1 MKKHYFLMAL
11 ALLLS
16 FTVRAAVVIQEVY
29 GGGGNTGA
37 PYNRDYIML
46 FNNGTTAVDLAGYS
60 VQYAAATSTSYTV
73 VPLSGTIQPNGY
85 FLVAMGPTGTTGSA
99 LPTPDVNGPAGTNLS
114 ASNGKVALAN
124 TTTAVT
130 GPGSANVVDFLG
142 YGTANQSEG
151 GTAAAARNNTTAIAR
166 TATGVDT
173 NDNASDFSNPAP
185 NPRNTAA
192 APLPVSYY
200 AFSASRQGNGRVV
213 LEWATAAEQQNAYF
227 EVQRSTDAQVFEA
240 IGRVAS
246 QGGNSIRRQAYGFTD
261 AAAPAGLTLYYRLQQ
276 FDTDGTT
283 SLSRVMAV
291 AAGWQQA
298 LGVYPNP
305 ATDLL
310 ALDLPAG
317 KPQGVVVRSLSGVEM
332 SRFGSGQPVRV
343 GQLAPGVYLLEVQTA
358 DGQRASVRF
367 VKQ

>member
-1 MKKHYFLMAL
+1 MVAL
-11 ALLLS
+11 RVGTGVAPTLGSGCATQLAASPLPSITPSTDLS
-16 FTVRAAVVIQEVY
+16 AITVSDTDQPEVTIPTPWGIDKTQSKVLRP
-29 GGGGNTGA
+29 GGEQKLTETSTVTLNYVGLNGRTGEIFDSSYDRGA
-37 PYNRDYIML
+37 P
-46 FNNGTTAVDLAGYS
+46 
-60 VQYAAATSTSYTV
+60 ATFQLQSV
-73 VPLSGTIQPNGY
+73 VPGFAKGLMGQAVGSRVLIAMPSEDGY
-85 FLVAMGPTGTTGSA
+85 ADGNPG
-99 LPTPDVNGPAGTNLS
+99 AG
-114 ASNGKVALAN
+114 
-124 TTTAVT
+124 
-130 GPGSANVVDFLG
+130 
-142 YGTANQSEG
+142 
-151 GTAAAARNNTTAIAR
+151 
-166 TATGVDT
+166 
-173 NDNASDFSNPAP
+173 
-185 NPRNTAA
+185 
-192 APLPVSYY
+192 PLPVSYY